1 MIAMNKL
8 GKVRFL
14 SASLVKFHGLFVD
27 QFWITII
34 ITIQFWI
41 TILILE

>member
-14 SASLVKFHGLFVD
+14 SASLVKFHGLFLVH
-27 QFWITII
+27 FRITII
-34 ITIQFWI
+34 ITI
-41 TILILE
+41 